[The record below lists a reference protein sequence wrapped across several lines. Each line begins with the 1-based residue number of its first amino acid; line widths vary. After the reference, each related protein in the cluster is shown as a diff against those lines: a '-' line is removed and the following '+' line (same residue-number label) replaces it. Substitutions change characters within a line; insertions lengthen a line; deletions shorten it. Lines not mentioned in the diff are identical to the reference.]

1 MGCAHSLCCSRSS
14 RLSDYNANDDDLGW
28 YPPPSYYAGRGMRAP
43 SAAAM
48 HQHAMADDGSD
59 LASRINRSAS
69 WRGAARASLLS
80 KTNAALMAVTFAT
93 RARAAAKTRASASA
107 RASEEAAA
115 AALAAPDDASKAVEA
130 EAAAAAA
137 AEAAAEEQAADKAAQ
152 EAVAVAQA
160 HVAQQEQMLK
170 ELETA
175 LEQKRIDIEN
185 RAWVDEMMESDVRN
199 ANKALQRQVREASM
213 SLEEARSQLKGAV
226 RLLEVSLSESSQTEP
241 ESETSAES

>member
-1 MGCAHSLCCSRSS
+1 
-14 RLSDYNANDDDLGW
+14 
-28 YPPPSYYAGRGMRAP
+28 
-43 SAAAM
+43 
-48 HQHAMADDGSD
+48 
-59 LASRINRSAS
+59 
-69 WRGAARASLLS
+69 
-80 KTNAALMAVTFAT
+80 
-93 RARAAAKTRASASA
+93 
-107 RASEEAAA
+107 
-115 AALAAPDDASKAVEA
+115 
-130 EAAAAAA
+130 
-137 AEAAAEEQAADKAAQ
+137 
-152 EAVAVAQA
+152 
-160 HVAQQEQMLK
+160 MLK